1 MALIYAFIIIFVV
14 VFIVGCIEAVHINKK
29 MKDSGEEP
37 EDTPIIIIGEKVPG
51 PFDSFRKKD

>member
-1 MALIYAFIIIFVV
+1 MALIYAFIVIFVV
-14 VFIVGCIEAVHINKK
+14 VFIVGCIEAVHINKE